1 MRPLELTFQAFG
13 SYPGKESV
21 DFRALSQRGL
31 FVVAG
36 PTGAGK
42 TSVFDAMVY
51 ALFGVLPGARSSEGR
66 ERSDF
71 AEPTTETFVEFE
83 FQVQGGRYRVRRTPA
98 QLRPKHRGGGFTTQ
112 QTQAT
117 LVRCIDDATEG
128 GKSGAKQV
136 SIACEDL
143 IGLGADEF

>member
-51 ALFGVLPGARSSEGR
+51 ALFGVLPGAW
-66 ERSDF
+66 
-71 AEPTTETFVEFE
+71 A
-83 FQVQGGRYRVRRTPA
+83 
-98 QLRPKHRGGGFTTQ
+98 
-112 QTQAT
+112 
-117 LVRCIDDATEG
+117 
-128 GKSGAKQV
+128 
-136 SIACEDL
+136 
-143 IGLGADEF
+143 